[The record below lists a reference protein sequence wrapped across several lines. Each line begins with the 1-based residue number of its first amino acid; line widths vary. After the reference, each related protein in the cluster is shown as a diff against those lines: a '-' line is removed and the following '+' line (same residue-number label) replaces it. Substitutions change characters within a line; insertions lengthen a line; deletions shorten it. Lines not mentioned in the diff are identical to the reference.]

1 MQILADEKTALQD
14 HVMQLEESHRQ
25 SQAVLHSLPPS
36 PRKESR
42 DPAYPQTWRL
52 VDQLR
57 NQNK

>member
-1 MQILADEKTALQD
+1 MQSLEDEKTALQD
-14 HVMQLEESHRQ
+14 HVSQLEESHRQ
-25 SQAVLHSLPPS
+25 SQAMLHTLPSS
-36 PRKESR
+36 PRNESR

>member
-14 HVMQLEESHRQ
+14 HVSQLEESHRHT
-25 SQAVLHSLPPS
+25 QAMLHQLPPS
-36 PRKESR
+36 PKKESR